1 MLRRRLHLLV
11 IPIAATIAV
20 LPLLANGCSCGHDI
34 DFHLLSWLEAARQ
47 ISAGNLHP
55 HWAFTPAYNAGEP
68 RFIFYPP
75 LSWTIGALLSLLSQH
90 LPHIPPDQA
99 FALVPIVFTWIAL
112 CSAGLAA
119 HALARRYT
127 TPAAA
132 LIAATLYL
140 TNPYTLFTA
149 YERSA
154 YAELLAAAWIP
165 LLLLAILPS
174 AGPQP
179 NSPAA
184 STSRPVSVPLLAFAV
199 ALLWLTNAPA
209 AVMGCYALALLSAL
223 QLVHLYWKTRSFRAL
238 LEPAALV
245 LAGVSLGLALAAF
258 YILPAAL
265 ERRWVQIAMAMVPGM
280 RITDNTLFH
289 HTGDAFH
296 DAVLHTASL
305 LAVLLL
311 SLTVTALLYLGVAIK
326 RGAVDHPPPQSTSQP
341 AAQPM
346 PIPQAPAHVSARA
359 LLNLLS
365 TLTAAIAFMLTPL
378 AAPVWRYAPELAF
391 LQFPWRTLALLAV
404 VLALALALSLKS
416 IRLRKPVAIALSLL
430 LPAALTY
437 GAYGN
442 FRQFCE
448 PEETPEAQ
456 LALFHSTAGADP
468 TDEYTPVTAD
478 NDLLQHHH
486 PPFCLLPAAS
496 VPDSPCPPGPIPGQ
510 APHHLDLDLSR
521 PQELV
526 LNLRDYPAWRVH
538 RNGIPIPDRI
548 ERDDGLIAF
557 PLPAGHSHI
566 DVIDTV
572 TPYQTAGDAVSA
584 IALCIFAPAAWLSL
598 RRRTL
603 TRPPSHL
610 PRMP

>member
-1 MLRRRLHLLV
+1 MIRRRLHLLV

-47 ISAGNLHP
+47 FSAGNLHP

-75 LSWTIGALLSLLSQH
+75 LSWTIGALLTLLSQH
-90 LPHIPPDQA
+90 LPHISPDQA

-112 CSAGLAA
+112 CSAGLAV

-127 TPAAA
+127 TPVAA
-132 LIAATLYL
+132 LITATLYL
-140 TNPYTLFTA
+140 SNPYTLFTA

-174 AGPQP
+174 ATPHSI
-179 NSPAA
+179 SPSSPSA
-184 STSRPVSVPLLAFAV
+184 SKDPPTSVPFLALAV

-209 AVMGCYALALLSAL
+209 AVMGCYALALVAAL
-223 QLVHLYWKTRSFRAL
+223 QLAHLYWRTRSFRAL
-238 LEPAALV
+238 LEPAAQFF
-245 LAGVSLGLALAAF
+245 AGASLGLALAAF
-258 YILPAAL
+258 YILPAAF
-265 ERRWVQIAMAMVPGM
+265 ERRWVEIAMATVPGM
-280 RITDNTLFH
+280 RPSDNTLFH

-296 DAVLHTASL
+296 DAVLHTAST
-305 LAVLLL
+305 LAILLL
-311 SLTVTALLYLGVAIK
+311 CLTAVALLYTGIVVK
-326 RGAVDHPPPQSTSQP
+326 REQASAP
-341 AAQPM
+341 AAEPMHACRAQPHRS
-346 PIPQAPAHVSARA
+346 PTPLLPLLSILTAVVA
-359 LLNLLS
+359 LL
-365 TLTAAIAFMLTPL
+365 LTPL
-378 AAPVWRYAPELAF
+378 AAPLWRYLPEFAF
-391 LQFPWRTLALLAV
+391 LQFPWRILALLAA
-404 VLALALALSLKS
+404 VLALALALALKS
-416 IRLRKPVAIALSLL
+416 LPLRTPLAIALALL

-448 PEETPEAQ
+448 PEDTPEAQ
-456 LALFHSTAGADP
+456 FALFHATAGAEP

-478 NDLLQHHH
+478 NDSLQHAN

-496 VPDSPCPPGPIPGQ
+496 DPDSPCPPGPIPGQ
-510 APHHLDLDLSR
+510 APHHLDLDLSSS
-521 PQELV
+521 QELV

-572 TPYQTAGDAVSA
+572 TPDQTAGDAISA
-584 IALCIFAPAAWLSL
+584 VALCIFAPAAWLSL
-598 RRRTL
+598 RRR
-603 TRPPSHL
+603 RRAPPSHL